1 MTSRTLSTATYVAP
15 FVQTSKVLISKSPSE
30 LRNTSFGAALPST
43 LVLAINHH
51 LVLVLYDI
59 DKRRNEFIERRI
71 TKAENKFLFLIVGA
85 TFSTIGATKM
95 FLEKKETGKKIAGV

>member
-51 LVLVLYDI
+51 LVVCFLYDLSFCNFHHFSI
-59 DKRRNEFIERRI
+59 VYLEFRRRVTSEPSL
-71 TKAENKFLFLIVGA
+71 ENKIPELDNKL
-85 TFSTIGATKM
+85 
-95 FLEKKETGKKIAGV
+95 

>member
-51 LVLVLYDI
+51 LVSSEDGLLPSLLL
-59 DKRRNEFIERRI
+59 K
-71 TKAENKFLFLIVGA
+71 TKFLSWIINF
-85 TFSTIGATKM
+85 K
-95 FLEKKETGKKIAGV
+95 